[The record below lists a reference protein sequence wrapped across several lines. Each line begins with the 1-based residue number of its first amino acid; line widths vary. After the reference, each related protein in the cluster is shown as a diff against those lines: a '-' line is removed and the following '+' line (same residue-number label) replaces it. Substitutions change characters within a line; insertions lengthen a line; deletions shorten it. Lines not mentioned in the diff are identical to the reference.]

1 MFNHLMFALRFWLMA
16 LGLVAFV
23 IQPVYAEQM
32 LLPTNQDQGSVLKVE
47 KKGLPDKV
55 EAGETLTYTIKV
67 TNITRNR
74 IILDAVVYEIL
85 PSSKNFDY
93 LSATPSPITDPVF
106 FNDLDKPKTKGGS
119 SIDSRIL
126 TFRWDDDRI
135 FKAGESR
142 EIAITG
148 KVKQTLSDP
157 DQVNELF
164 SLRFCTAAHYIMGF
178 CKGITKAKLELI
190 KKFLFKNGNE
200 VPQGGDVPRY
210 PRLCT
215 ENLPGCLAKTECL
228 SCRPKNP
235 ELCTFGVKIWAKNT
249 GTAAISNINMTDTLA
264 NQLTIHDRRGSNK
277 IGPEFLTPRTLSRG
291 GTSVPVTRKL
301 RAECSDNNVGTSA
314 QARSENPVL
323 SVESNLPKINVTNP
337 DLVVSAEAPALGT
350 GKRDISWTIK
360 VENRGK
366 RAAKNVDVVANFSS
380 SGRVGFSLDGR
391 RNQNQKIWTVPQL
404 GPHKEKTFTVTQQLE
419 QAKGSA
425 TVNVEAKSDCDCD
438 KVAKTRSSINYAMLV
453 EMIDLN
459 DNPFRPADSDT
470 INYVLTVCN
479 QAKTSGDKSVFDFT
493 FSGKFIGPYGKIIR
507 DPYTDKDK
515 PAQVEATDTVKSY
528 TVKFNK
534 IDELSKDGYVLR
546 KSGLSRTYHRET
558 NPGGTFKT
566 GFRFG
571 SKLKSRHCAK
581 FNIDVQVNDNFLKN
595 GKHSLYVKVNALD
608 IPVPLEA
615 EETEPT
621 TVEK

>member
-1 MFNHLMFALRFWLMA
+1 MFNPLMFALRFWLIA

-23 IQPVYAEQM
+23 TQPIYAEQL
-32 LLPTNQDQGSVLKVE
+32 LLPTNQDMGSVLKIE
-47 KKGLPDKV
+47 KRGLPDKV
-55 EAGETLTYTIKV
+55 EAGETLTYTIEV
-67 TNITRNR
+67 TNITKNR

-93 LSATPSPITDPVF
+93 LSATPRPITDPVF

-142 EIAITG
+142 KITITG
-148 KVKQTLSDP
+148 KVKQTLSNP

-210 PRLCT
+210 PKLCT

-228 SCRPKNP
+228 NCRPKNP

-249 GTAAISNINMTDTLA
+249 GTAAISNINLTDTLA

-323 SVESNLPKINVTNP
+323 NVESNTPKVNITNP

-350 GKRDISWTIK
+350 GKRNISWTIK

-391 RNQNQKIWTVPQL
+391 RNQNRKIWTVPQL
-404 GPHKEKTFTVTQQLE
+404 GPLEEKTFTVTQQLE

-425 TVNVEAKSDCDCD
+425 TVRVEAKSDCDCD
-438 KVAKTRSSINYAMLV
+438 KVAKTRSSINYAMVV

-459 DNPFRPADSDT
+459 DNPFRPDVEDNT
-470 INYVLTVCN
+470 IRYILTVCN
-479 QAKTSGDKSVFDFT
+479 QVKPLGDENSAFKFSFTGALVKGSDGALPSPSAKGVDIYS
-493 FSGKFIGPYGKIIR
+493 
-507 DPYTDKDK
+507 
-515 PAQVEATDTVKSY
+515 
-528 TVKFNK
+528 VKFDR
-534 IDELSKDGYVLR
+534 IDKLAGRGYVQEWRDFALDNSYQGIRNTR
-546 KSGLSRTYHRET
+546 KTTG
-558 NPGGTFKT
+558 KT
-566 GFRFG
+566 LTGEFNY
-571 SKLKSRHCAK
+571 KLKGRHCAK
-581 FNIDVQVNDNFLKN
+581 FAIDVLVNDNLEN
-595 GKHSLYVKVNALD
+595 GTHSLLIGVKASG
-608 IPVPLEA
+608 IPVVLEA
-615 EETEPT
+615 KETEPT